1 MAQRNSKT
9 SFTGD
14 ELRHII
20 SLVSVL
26 ENADSSKQK
35 GIRNKLRNIGLY
47 WSEVASGVPYTVA
60 NLKSLFENG
69 VLKLDEQSVN
79 EQIQTVKSERM
90 PSSETTESIKASG
103 RKASDEH
110 YVIDLC
116 DELLGVPAER
126 QYRFDFL
133 RGDTGVSL
141 PVDAY
146 YPDLNLVIEYHES
159 QHTQSTPFFDNKIT
173 ASGVSR
179 GEQRRIYDERR
190 RLILPEHGIKL
201 IIISYTD
208 FGTTKRL
215 NRNKVYDLQVV
226 KTILINN
233 GISK

>member
-9 SFTGD
+9 SFTRD
-14 ELRHII
+14 EFKQIV
-20 SLVSVL
+20 SLVSAL
-26 ENADSSKQK
+26 EMADPSKQK
-35 GIRNKLRNIGLY
+35 GIRAKLRKIGLY
-47 WSEVASGVPYTVA
+47 WSEVGCGDYTVA
-60 NLKSLFENG
+60 NVKRLFEKG
-69 VLKLDEQSVN
+69 VLKLDEQSVS

-90 PSSETTESIKASG
+90 PSSETSESIKAPG

-116 DELLGVPAER
+116 DELLGVSSER

-159 QHTQSTPFFDNKIT
+159 QHTQSTPFFDNKTT

-190 RLILPEHGIKL
+190 RQVLPEQGIKL

-208 FGTTKRL
+208 FGTAKRL
-215 NRNKVYDLQVV
+215 NRNKANDLKVV
-226 KTILINN
+226 RKILINN
-233 GISK
+233 GILK

>member
-20 SLVSVL
+20 SMVSVL

-146 YPDLNLVIEYHES
+146 YPDLNLVIE
-159 QHTQSTPFFDNKIT
+159 
-173 ASGVSR
+173 
-179 GEQRRIYDERR
+179 
-190 RLILPEHGIKL
+190 
-201 IIISYTD
+201 
-208 FGTTKRL
+208 
-215 NRNKVYDLQVV
+215 
-226 KTILINN
+226 
-233 GISK
+233 

>member
-1 MAQRNSKT
+1 MAQRISKT
-9 SFTGD
+9 SFTRD
-14 ELRHII
+14 EYKQII
-20 SLVSVL
+20 SLVSAL
-26 ENADSSKQK
+26 EMADSSKQK
-35 GIRNKLRNIGLY
+35 GIRSKLRKIGLY
-47 WSEVASGVPYTVA
+47 WSEVGCGDYTVA
-60 NLKSLFENG
+60 NVKQLFENG
-69 VLKLDEQSVN
+69 VLKLNEQSVN
-79 EQIQTVKSERM
+79 EQIRIVKSERK
-90 PSSETTESIKASG
+90 PFSETTESIKTPG

-133 RGDTGVSL
+133 KGDTGVSL

-146 YPDLNLVIEYHES
+146 YPNLNLVIEYYES

-190 RLILPEHGIKL
+190 RQVLPEHGIKL
-201 IIISYTD
+201 IIISYSD

-215 NRNKVYDLQVV
+215 NRDRAYDLQVV

-233 GISK
+233 GILK